1 MVSRSKKTTNK
12 DPEFVP
18 QWKYKRDKKST
29 SMWIEQ
35 LLLKMDNFDTTVKF
49 IREDINKLRRDLDE
63 TGDEKSK
70 EEN

>member
-1 MVSRSKKTTNK
+1 MVSRSKKTINK

-35 LLLKMDNFDTTVKF
+35 LLLKVD
-49 IREDINKLRRDLDE
+49 DINKRLDGFE
-63 TGDEKSK
+63 ERVSKLEKTKSV
-70 EEN
+70 

>member
-35 LLLKMDNFDTTVKF
+35 LLLKVD
-49 IREDINKLRRDLDE
+49 DINKRLDGFE
-63 TGDEKSK
+63 ERVSKLEKTKSV
-70 EEN
+70 